1 MIFSRR
7 SILIYKWVCIIASI
21 VYAVAAGIDTLQNYA
36 AAGQSQYVETGSQI
50 YVAYFLKELVYST
63 MFIGSAILIE
73 LVERLVLRA
82 QKLSLEDLYN

>member
-1 MIFSRR
+1 MIFNRR
-7 SILIYKWVCIIASI
+7 SILIYKWVCIIASV

-36 AAGQSQYVETGSQI
+36 ASNQIQYGETSPQF

-63 MFIGSAILIE
+63 MFIGTAILIE

-82 QKLSLEDLYN
+82 QKLTLEDLYK